1 MDKINLDIN
10 TYTVQELYD
19 LFKLQDSAS
28 LNDITSTTNNYIQKY
43 KDSDNEPLIK
53 FLEESQE
60 ILVNFKIK

>member
-28 LNDITSTTNNYIQKY
+28 LNDITSTTNNYIQKIHGRR
-43 KDSDNEPLIK
+43 N
-53 FLEESQE
+53 
-60 ILVNFKIK
+60 